1 MVLPDNLNAVQEF
14 KKTTF
19 YKEFVEKVYICNKM
33 PNTVQFKAKKPY
45 HKRDEIILWKEL
57 EYTDIDTINV
67 TFKTSEILIEVQ

>member
-33 PNTVQFKAKKPY
+33 PNTVWFKAKKPY